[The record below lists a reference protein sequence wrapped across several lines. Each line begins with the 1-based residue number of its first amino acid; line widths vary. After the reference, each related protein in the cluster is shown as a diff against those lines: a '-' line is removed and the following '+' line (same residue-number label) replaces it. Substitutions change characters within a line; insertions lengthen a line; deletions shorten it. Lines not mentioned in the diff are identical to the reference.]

1 MMSYSLFFCLLLFLS
16 YPWLPVQAQEEEQV
30 MELRENLAENGK
42 EEEDLSA
49 FEEQL
54 DFFRK
59 HPIDLNHTN
68 AEELK
73 KLFWLSPLQLSSFFE
88 HLQLNGKLLDLLELQ
103 SIAGFDLITI
113 DKMLPFVTLIPINRL
128 ASLKFKDLYQQA
140 EQQLLFRYGRTLER
154 QKGFRDLPGS
164 RYLGSADKLLLSYK
178 YQYPKIGAFSLLMKK
193 DAGETIGT
201 KPVPIDFVSGNFA
214 LFNYRSIQKLVI
226 GDYTL
231 QFGQGLTLWSGFSLG
246 KGPDVTSLASKDL
259 GLKPYTSSNES
270 TFFRGIA
277 STLKLPKNL
286 YLSPFYSFRKRD
298 ASLKTAQDGQYTL
311 SNISES
317 GLHRNTAEIRNRKQL
332 AQEVYGATLQYL
344 SNSLNIGISANQ
356 TRFDQT
362 FTRDSS
368 SYQKYGFVGR
378 KLRNIGFHYTV
389 AFQNI
394 YFYGELAKSFPGG
407 WAGLQGAMTNLSKSI
422 SMVLLYRKYDK
433 DYANFFSQAIGEN
446 TTSSN
451 EKGLYL
457 GINYLPHPHWK
468 FALYLDYF
476 KFPEKKY
483 RVDTAS
489 AGYETLAQLVYSPT
503 KQFKLT
509 ARFKTETKQQ
519 NPAAAYPVRSLEKLL
534 KTSFRLDCNW
544 KFHKRFST
552 AQRIEL
558 IQYQKGKWLKEFG
571 YLIYQDIY
579 YSPMHSKISG
589 NIRLAYFNTPSYQS
603 RIYAYEADVLYGS
616 GSGGYYGQGIR
627 TFLNLR
633 YRLWRKLDLW
643 SRYDLYYYPHQA
655 SIGSG
660 LDEINGN
667 IKSGVKLLIRHQF

>member
-1 MMSYSLFFCLLLFLS
+1 MILLLGYAS
-16 YPWLPVQAQEEEQV
+16 IPARAQEEEQ
-30 MELRENLAENGK
+30 MTQLRENLAENGK

-73 KLFWLSPLQLSSFFE
+73 KLFWLSPLQISSFFE
-88 HLQLNGKLLDLLELQ
+88 HLLVNGKLLDLLELQ
-103 SIAGFDLITI
+103 SISGFDLITI
-113 DKMLPFVTLIPINRL
+113 DKILPFVTLHPVNRFT
-128 ASLKFKDLYQQA
+128 SLKFKDLYLQA
-140 EQQLLFRYGRTLER
+140 EQQILFRYGRTLER

-164 RYLGSADKLLLSYK
+164 RYRGSADKLLLSYK

-201 KPVPIDFVSGNFA
+201 KQVPIDFVSGNFA

-231 QFGQGLTLWSGFSLG
+231 QFGQGLTLWSGYSLG
-246 KGPDVTSLASKDL
+246 KGPDVTSVASKDL

-277 STLKLPKNL
+277 STLKFPENL
-286 YLSPFYSFRKRD
+286 YFTPFYSFRKRD
-298 ASLKTAQDGQYTL
+298 ASLKTDRNGQYTL
-311 SNISES
+311 TSISES
-317 GLHRNTAEIRNRKQL
+317 GLHRNAAEIRNRKRL
-332 AQEVYGATLQYL
+332 GQEVYGATLQYL
-344 SNSLNIGISANQ
+344 SNSINIGISSYQ
-356 TRFDQT
+356 THFDQT
-362 FTRDSS
+362 FTRDSG
-368 SYQKYGFVGR
+368 SYKKYSFEGR
-378 KLRNIGFHYTV
+378 KLSSIGFHYNI

-407 WAGLQGAMTNLSKSI
+407 WAGIQGAMTNLSKSV
-422 SMVLLYRKYDK
+422 SLVLLYRKYDK
-433 DYANFFSQAIGEN
+433 DYANFFSQAVGEN

-451 EKGLYL
+451 EKGLYF

-489 AGYETLAQLVYSPT
+489 AGYETLAQLVYTPT

-509 ARFKTETKQQ
+509 ARFKTERKQQ
-519 NPAAAYPVRSLEKLL
+519 NPAAANRVRSLEKLWN
-534 KTSFRLDCNW
+534 TSFRLDGHW
-544 KFHKRFST
+544 KFHKKLST
-552 AQRIEL
+552 SQRIEL
-558 IQYQKGKWLKEFG
+558 IQYQKGKLLKEFG
-571 YLIYQDIY
+571 YLIYQDLY
-579 YSPMHSKISG
+579 YTPMRAKISG

-603 RIYAYEADVLYGS
+603 RIYAYEADVLHGS

-627 TFLNLR
+627 SFLNLR

-643 SRYDLYYYPHQA
+643 SRYDLYYYPHQQVI
-655 SIGSG
+655 SSG

-667 IKSGVKLLIRHQF
+667 IKSAVKLLIRLQF